1 MTKFLLFD
9 VDKTLVDSGGA
20 GGRAMNLAFAQLFG
34 IDDGFAGIGF
44 SGRTDTAIFR
54 EAVGVHG
61 LDGDF
66 PALLARFQ
74 AAYHSMLPSALAESQ
89 G

>member
-1 MTKFLLFD
+1 
-9 VDKTLVDSGGA
+9 
-20 GGRAMNLAFAQLFG
+20 MNLAFAQLFG
-34 IDDGFAGIGF
+34 IDDGFAGISF
-44 SGRTDTAIFR
+44 SGRTDTAILR

-74 AAYHSMLPSALAESQ
+74 AARPLKKSSVLARDQLSQ
-89 G
+89 